1 MAFKMKE
8 KKQEKK
14 GEWRSQRI
22 HHVRSNGRDMSQIT
36 SLSPQRPPWRKKFRF
51 TSRRRRR
58 CEEPV
63 VPEYDIDVDVLSF
76 ASDSED
82 EGGGTESESEDVA
95 MVDAIRANI
104 GQSLSAAQLDALAEY
119 SSRHKSVAWTRIDA
133 ESKQLTL
140 LLRKLRKTNAV
151 ITEEDCELIDAT
163 APASSMQIH
172 SASGSSAAARI
183 SAPTSA
189 ARRAA
194 IASYINP
201 APLTQSA
208 VQAEVAARQRSTF
221 LRVLNE
227 LAGETR
233 WDCWVWPISCT
244 PGTPLAYRD
253 AMHKRAK
260 KFSSAANL
268 LGMTKKQIAAMEW
281 HANAVVMIDHPE
293 GAGRDLVVFEPNV
306 TGVEARE
313 NSIRRIFQP
322 WMGGLLV
329 SDEIRPR
336 YARLWAICLP
346 LVLEWMI
353 EVVTQ
358 GLVMQRAANGDVE
371 SIRGF
376 RQVAL

>member
-1 MAFKMKE
+1 MA
-8 KKQEKK
+8 
-14 GEWRSQRI
+14 
-22 HHVRSNGRDMSQIT
+22 
-36 SLSPQRPPWRKKFRF
+36 RKKFRF
-51 TSRRRRR
+51 TVKKKKK
-58 CEEPV
+58 V

-104 GQSLSAAQLDALAEY
+104 GQSLSATQLDALAEY

-151 ITEEDCELIDAT
+151 ITEEDCKLIDAT

-172 SASGSSAAARI
+172 SASGSAAARI

-208 VQAEVAARQRSTF
+208 VQAEVYRAVHVAGCRPANARLF
-221 LRVLNE
+221 LR
-227 LAGETR
+227 TR
-233 WDCWVWPISCT
+233 GDCWM
-244 PGTPLAYRD
+244 LL
-253 AMHKRAK
+253 HKRAK
-260 KFSSAANL
+260 KFSSAAFQVFGTLSAFTLPDSRQLYTMALFAFPCKANL

-336 YARLWAICLP
+336 YARLWVNNKRRTRNNEGICLP

>member
-1 MAFKMKE
+1 M
-8 KKQEKK
+8 
-14 GEWRSQRI
+14 
-22 HHVRSNGRDMSQIT
+22 V
-36 SLSPQRPPWRKKFRF
+36 RKKFRF
-51 TSRRRRR
+51 TVKKKKK
-58 CEEPV
+58 V

-172 SASGSSAAARI
+172 SASGSAAARI

-208 VQAEVAARQRSTF
+208 VQAEVYRAVHVAGCRPANARLF

-227 LAGETR
+227 LASETR
-233 WDCWVWPISCT
+233 GDCWIVRD
-244 PGTPLAYRD
+244 PLAYRD
-253 AMHKRAK
+253 ATHKRAK
-260 KFSSAANL
+260 KFSSAAFQVFGTLSAFTLPDSRQLYTMALFAFPCKANL

-336 YARLWAICLP
+336 YARLWVNNKRRTRNNEGICLP